1 LDVKMPDLTGLEVL
15 ARIQQNHPAPP
26 VIIVSAITD
35 TKTVVQ
41 ATKIGAADFIPKPF
55 DVHDIRFVVERVIRE
70 RAVTARPPHDI
81 LGNSPAMQR
90 VFDLIRRLCDAE
102 TTALVCGETGTG
114 KELVA
119 RALHFQ
125 SRRKTGPFVAVHCA
139 AIPEELLESEL
150 FGHEKGAFTGA
161 LARRI
166 GMFEAAHDGTLFL
179 DEIGEMAPGT
189 QSKLLRAIQEREIRR
204 VGSHETISINVRL
217 VCATNRDLEAEVKSG
232 KFREDLFYRI
242 NVVPIQL
249 PPLRDRPGDIPTLIS
264 HFTRRFAKELN
275 RPAPTFT
282 PNAMDR
288 LQHYPWPGNVRELEH
303 MIERLMVTCDSP
315 VLDVEQLPFVVSEG
329 DVSMLNGE
337 PLPSAPDFPRDGLD
351 LPKLTENLE
360 RQTIEAAL
368 RRSGGVI
375 SEAAKLLHL
384 TRRVLS
390 YKMKQLGIAGHD
402 AD

>member
-1 LDVKMPDLTGLEVL
+1 
-15 ARIQQNHPAPP
+15 
-26 VIIVSAITD
+26 
-35 TKTVVQ
+35 
-41 ATKIGAADFIPKPF
+41 
-55 DVHDIRFVVERVIRE
+55 
-70 RAVTARPPHDI
+70 
-81 LGNSPAMQR
+81 MQR
-90 VFDLIRRLCDAE
+90 VFGLIERVKDAD
-102 TTALVCGETGTG
+102 TTVLITGETGTG

-119 RALHFQ
+119 RALHFH
-125 SRRKTGPFVAVHCA
+125 SRNRTGPFVPVHCA
-139 AIPEELLESEL
+139 AIPSELLESEL

-166 GMFEAAHDGTLFL
+166 GMFEAADGGTLFL
-179 DEIGEMAPGT
+179 DEIGEMAMGT

-204 VGSHETISINVRL
+204 VGSQDIIHVNVRL
-217 VCATNRDLEAEVKSG
+217 VCATNRNLEAEVKAG
-232 KFREDLFYRI
+232 RFREDLFYRI

>member
-1 LDVKMPDLTGLEVL
+1 
-15 ARIQQNHPAPP
+15 
-26 VIIVSAITD
+26 
-35 TKTVVQ
+35 
-41 ATKIGAADFIPKPF
+41 
-55 DVHDIRFVVERVIRE
+55 
-70 RAVTARPPHDI
+70 
-81 LGNSPAMQR
+81 
-90 VFDLIRRLCDAE
+90 
-102 TTALVCGETGTG
+102 
-114 KELVA
+114 
-119 RALHFQ
+119 
-125 SRRKTGPFVAVHCA
+125 
-139 AIPEELLESEL
+139 
-150 FGHEKGAFTGA
+150 
-161 LARRI
+161 
-166 GMFEAAHDGTLFL
+166 
-179 DEIGEMAPGT
+179 
-189 QSKLLRAIQEREIRR
+189 
-204 VGSHETISINVRL
+204 
-217 VCATNRDLEAEVKSG
+217 
-232 KFREDLFYRI
+232 
-242 NVVPIQL
+242 
-249 PPLRDRPGDIPTLIS
+249 
-264 HFTRRFAKELN
+264 
-275 RPAPTFT
+275 
-282 PNAMDR
+282 MDR